1 MTDLFIGMAILAVV
15 SQLVLMATVWS
26 TRNITKR
33 EATAVGVVVAFFVS
47 FLFCFH
53 IDVHMTLIWTV
64 PEQPPCTKRCAWS
77 NPPPCP
83 NHRD

>member
-33 EATAVGVVVAFFVS
+33 EATAVGVVVALLMVCYLRF
-47 FLFCFH
+47 
-53 IDVHMTLIWTV
+53 IWKSS
-64 PEQPPCTKRCAWS
+64 C
-77 NPPPCP
+77 
-83 NHRD
+83 